1 MRLSKFLAHA
11 GYCSRREA
19 EKIIKDDK
27 VIINNVICNDFS
39 YQVDEKDEVYIGNTH
54 IVGQSEI
61 ELYIL
66 NKPKGYITSRKDE
79 LDRKTVYDLLP
90 DNKQHLIS
98 IGRLDYNTEGLL
110 LFTNNGDY
118 ARYYEL
124 PKNKISRTYK
134 VKVYGNIQ
142 NSYIKKIKDGI
153 TIDGITHNV
162 DEITLE
168 KKLNTN
174 NWFIM
179 KLTEGK
185 NREIRKI
192 FESLNLVV
200 NRIIRTHYGKY
211 SIVNMKLGEFKEVN
225 AEKIKA

>member
-54 IVGQSEI
+54 VVGQSEI

-98 IGRLDYNTEGLL
+98 VGRLDYNTEGLL

-225 AEKIKA
+225 TEKIKA

>member
-98 IGRLDYNTEGLL
+98 VGRLDYNTEGLL

>member
-1 MRLSKFLAHA
+1 M
-11 GYCSRREA
+11 
-19 EKIIKDDK
+19 
-27 VIINNVICNDFS
+27 
-39 YQVDEKDEVYIGNTH
+39 
-54 IVGQSEI
+54 
-61 ELYIL
+61 
-66 NKPKGYITSRKDE
+66 
-79 LDRKTVYDLLP
+79 P

-153 TIDGITHNV
+153 TIDGITHKV
-162 DEITLE
+162 EEITLE

-185 NREIRKI
+185 E
-192 FESLNLVV
+192 
-200 NRIIRTHYGKY
+200 
-211 SIVNMKLGEFKEVN
+211 
-225 AEKIKA
+225 

>member
-54 IVGQSEI
+54 VVGQSEI

-98 IGRLDYNTEGLL
+98 VGRLDYNTEGLL

-134 VKVYGNIQ
+134 VKVYGNMQ

>member
-1 MRLSKFLAHA
+1 MRLSKFLAHS

-19 EKIIKDDK
+19 EKLIKDNK
-27 VIINNVICNDFS
+27 VIINNDICNDFS
-39 YQVDEKDEVYIGNTH
+39 YQVDISDSVYINGTH
-54 IVGQSEI
+54 IVSQNEI

-66 NKPKGYITSRKDE
+66 NKPKGFITSRKDE
-79 LDRKTVYDLLP
+79 LNRKTVYDLLP
-90 DNKQHLIS
+90 ENKQHLIS
-98 IGRLDYNTEGLL
+98 IGRLDFNTEGLL

-142 NSYIKKIKDGI
+142 TSFIKKIKEGV

-162 DEITLE
+162 EEVTLT
-168 KKLNTN
+168 KKLNSN
-174 NWFIM
+174 NWFTI

-200 NRIIRTHYGKY
+200 NRIIRTHYGNY
-211 SIVNMKLGEFKEVN
+211 SVEKIKLGEFKKVT
-225 AEKIKA
+225 AEKINY

>member
-54 IVGQSEI
+54 VVGQSEI

>member
-1 MRLSKFLAHA
+1 MCRIDKFIIMRDPNNPCLFCNINESGLAH
-11 GYCSRREA
+11 
-19 EKIIKDDK
+19 
-27 VIINNVICNDFS
+27 INDLAYANFIEN
-39 YQVDEKDEVYIGNTH
+39 
-54 IVGQSEI
+54 EI

-134 VKVYGNIQ
+134 VKVYGNMQ

-153 TIDGITHNV
+153 TKATGV
-162 DEITLE
+162 
-168 KKLNTN
+168 KG
-174 NWFIM
+174 W
-179 KLTEGK
+179 
-185 NREIRKI
+185 
-192 FESLNLVV
+192 LV
-200 NRIIRTHYGKY
+200 N
-211 SIVNMKLGEFKEVN
+211 
-225 AEKIKA
+225 KAIAAKSGLST

>member
-54 IVGQSEI
+54 VVGQSEI

-98 IGRLDYNTEGLL
+98 VGRLDYNTEGLL

-179 KLTEGK
+179 KL
-185 NREIRKI
+185 
-192 FESLNLVV
+192 SL
-200 NRIIRTHYGKY
+200 IHI
-211 SIVNMKLGEFKEVN
+211 
-225 AEKIKA
+225 

>member
-39 YQVDEKDEVYIGNTH
+39 YQVDPKDIVYIGSTQ
-54 IVGQSEI
+54 IIGQSEI

-66 NKPKGYITSRKDE
+66 NKPKGYITSKKDE
-79 LDRKTVYDLLP
+79 LDRKTVYELLP
-90 DNKQHLIS
+90 KNKKHLIS

-110 LFTNNGDY
+110 LFTNNGDF
-118 ARYYEL
+118 ARHYEL

-142 NSYIKKIKDGI
+142 DSFIKKIRNGI

-162 DEITLE
+162 EEITLS

-174 NWFIM
+174 NWFTM

-192 FESLNLVV
+192 FESLDLVV
-200 NRIIRTHYGKY
+200 NRIVRTHYGKY
-211 SIVNMKLGEFKEVN
+211 SVVDMKLGEFKKVS
-225 AEKIKA
+225 AEKIID

>member
-54 IVGQSEI
+54 VVGQSEI

-98 IGRLDYNTEGLL
+98 VGRLDYNTEGLL

-153 TIDGITHNV
+153 TIDGITHKV

-200 NRIIRTHYGKY
+200 NRIVRTHYGKY
-211 SIVNMKLGEFKEVN
+211 SITNMKLGEFKEVN